1 MPKSVLPVLCLCTPC
16 PVPTEAGRSLIPG
29 LELQT
34 AVNHHTGWL
43 EPLELN
49 TGSLE
54 EQPVLLAAEPSRQTI
69 RILIVEGL
77 VVGWPWYRKCP
88 SIGGEP
94 LFSPPHRD
102 CFKSVLQPYTLQF
115 RQLISST
122 LSLCQSTH
130 QISRYQR
137 YSLSQIR
144 KRIACRCSSVRL
156 VLAQCVNRPAF
167 CPQHGKRYI

>member
-1 MPKSVLPVLCLCTPC
+1 MPVLCLYTPC

-34 AVNHHTGWL
+34 SVNHHTGS
-43 EPLELN
+43 PLELN

-54 EQPVLLAAEPSRQTI
+54 DQPVLLAAEPSRQTVC
-69 RILIVEGL
+69 ILTVEGL
-77 VVGWPWYRKCP
+77 VVGWPCYRKCS

-94 LFSPPHRD
+94 LFSPPHQD
-102 CFKSVLQPYTLQF
+102 CFKSILQLYTLQC
-115 RQLISST
+115 RQLIAST
-122 LSLCQSTH
+122 VSLCQSTH

-137 YSLSQIR
+137 YSLSQIC

-156 VLAQCVNRPAF
+156 VLARRVNRPAF
-167 CPQHGKRYI
+167 CLQHCKRYI